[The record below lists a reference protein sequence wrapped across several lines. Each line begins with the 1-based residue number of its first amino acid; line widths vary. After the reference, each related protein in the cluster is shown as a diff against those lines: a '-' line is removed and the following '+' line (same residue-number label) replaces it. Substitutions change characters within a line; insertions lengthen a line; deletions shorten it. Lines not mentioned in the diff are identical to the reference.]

1 MQKRKFLRNRK
12 PLIYLLFEGR
22 NETEYLYFS
31 HFLLR
36 ENKFV
41 LKLVRCEV
49 TDIKRIYNKGIKI
62 AKDNDLDNKLGDR
75 VICVVDIDLNPSK
88 YNLVNLFRN
97 KKSKFHIDFIISNPC
112 FEIWLLFH
120 LTKNPKVLNSSQLV
134 KKELQRCV
142 PNYIESYDIYE
153 KENLDLKVARKNV
166 QEKNNQYKDILEL
179 DRNPYTEVDKVF
191 DLFDELNK

>member
-49 TDIKRIYNKGIKI
+49 TDIKRIYNKGINI

-97 KKSKFHIDFIISNPC
+97 KKSKFHIDFII
-112 FEIWLLFH
+112 
-120 LTKNPKVLNSSQLV
+120 
-134 KKELQRCV
+134 
-142 PNYIESYDIYE
+142 
-153 KENLDLKVARKNV
+153 
-166 QEKNNQYKDILEL
+166 
-179 DRNPYTEVDKVF
+179 
-191 DLFDELNK
+191 